1 MHCHTRAHVYTHT
14 IFLYSIATLTVLRI
28 SNKGLSSGVHYNV
41 RGRQKELRS
50 SVLTEKAVVALAK
63 ERQSNDGCSALIK
76 LISDLREKGNQAR
89 KRGSKARSGA
99 NSRNQSAKLAS
110 LSSSSSSS
118 VSKAVQK
125 KARQS
130 AVAKTSKIATTFV
143 STKVK
148 DSTKQSKL
156 PDIHLKFGRGLE
168 NAANTFLTQR
178 ITKRLKPKI
187 KRRNSALPAP
197 DCQGGVSK
205 LPVLREDSKTSTA
218 SDEKHVHSSSKINN
232 NSRGRCSSA
241 YTLETK
247 KCDWSPIPAFLTQWE
262 LAQGTMSRENPA
274 AYLERR
280 WYTTK

>member
-1 MHCHTRAHVYTHT
+1 MHCHTRAHVYTRT

-156 PDIHLKFGRGLE
+156 PDIHLKFGR
-168 NAANTFLTQR
+168 
-178 ITKRLKPKI
+178 
-187 KRRNSALPAP
+187 
-197 DCQGGVSK
+197 VSQPPS
-205 LPVLREDSKTSTA
+205 L
-218 SDEKHVHSSSKINN
+218 
-232 NSRGRCSSA
+232 
-241 YTLETK
+241 
-247 KCDWSPIPAFLTQWE
+247 
-262 LAQGTMSRENPA
+262 
-274 AYLERR
+274 
-280 WYTTK
+280 